1 MNQIVI
7 TENILDVIFERS
19 QKTSS
24 AVDKIDNND

>member
-7 TENILDVIFERS
+7 TENILDVIFERN

-24 AVDKIDNND
+24 VVDKIDNND